1 MRCSYAGRIDP
12 FGALETVFLPVLIPH
27 FARCC
32 VSGVSLLFR
41 MASPLAPSCPSV
53 VAALTCAAG
62 VGADARAEPVQQKN
76 YNLPGGDA
84 ATTLK
89 RFAAESGEQIVYLV
103 ANVRGHRTKAVVGRF
118 SAREALE
125 RMLDGA
131 SLAACQDP
139 ATGAIVVGRK
149 RSPQLPSESRGR
161 EIPEHRTEQPP
172 VKKTNLITRTAAWL
186 AALSSLAN
194 AQQVSSPEAQNDVIE
209 LSPFVV
215 QEEEGGWVATETIGG
230 TRLRTN
236 FKDVPNQL
244 ETLTR
249 EFMQDLGVTNFD
261 DALIYTANSE
271 SRSEFAGGANDAQFP
286 GSPGR
291 MRSLGEGTLSRNFFP
306 TRSPT
311 DNYNIDRATIAS
323 GPNAILFG
331 LGSPAGIL
339 DATPARALMRN
350 RYGFSLQFDSE
361 DSRRATFDANFVVLP
376 QKLSFRLIGL
386 TKDGYTEKQPNYDHD
401 DRIYGAVT
409 FKPFKRTT
417 LSVQAERVDRAWN
430 RASRV
435 APFDFITPWLR
446 ADQIAG
452 SGYTT
457 AKPIYNNSS
466 FTGIGSNRIF
476 TQSGENPIMI
486 QGQDPS
492 LMRSWRNSVTVRSPG
507 TLPGVDPTFD
517 AGANYGLVDPSLF
530 PFDVNVIGNSRVN
543 GLDARNATVILEQT
557 IADNLFLELAYNYDK
572 SDNEILT
579 SGGNP
584 SGTNIRVMADANQYI
599 PGTTTPNPHAGEYY
613 YQGTSANRLQ
623 YFDRED
629 WRATLSYEF
638 DAGRNLE
645 KRHTWMK
652 WLGRHRLLGLYSFS
666 EDQRL
671 DQNAFQRRI
680 LDDPVIPGA
689 TLRPR
694 TFQNWA
700 NHASRI
706 PQFRHYLGNPY
717 EPTEAFGPF
726 WGQWMLKDANGNPY
740 ELYYIAPFLAAD
752 GKRLGAQQPAS
763 GIRNRVDS
771 RILVW
776 QGYFLPDRQQRERLV
791 LTYGYRKDGARTATL
806 NSASI
811 AQDFSGLYPVMWD
824 VDYNPFGDRQTGI
837 TRNLGVVARPLSWL
851 SLSYNKS
858 TTFNLSIG
866 RFGPFGETL
875 PGAEGEGRDYGVRI
889 DLWQDKL
896 SLKVNSYETTLG
908 PASAIQLINNF
919 TNQFRGVEN
928 RVMELDPTL
937 PQINVK
943 DGNLRGFP
951 VLATLNYNISSYN
964 SAKGYEAELN
974 FSPTRNWNIRVNGS
988 KGESTETDIGA
999 TWKDWI
1005 AQRLPVWQ
1013 SVVAKNGEVDS
1024 TGKPV
1029 KWTTAPY
1036 DDANP
1041 TGQTLAQ
1048 YYQSQVVGNAIAYM
1062 EAVDGRS
1069 NPNVRNLRVN
1079 AIVNYRFTEG
1089 RMKGFNIGAAYRHR
1103 GAPVIGYGIKVS
1115 ETGTT
1120 VLDLDTKYK
1129 GNAEHFVDLLAGYR
1143 GKMKAFGGF
1152 DYRVQLNIR
1161 NLLNE
1166 TDLVPNQALT
1176 TGVVSQVLTVDRRLI
1191 TATFGVDF

>member
-1 MRCSYAGRIDP
+1 
-12 FGALETVFLPVLIPH
+12 
-27 FARCC
+27 
-32 VSGVSLLFR
+32 
-41 MASPLAPSCPSV
+41 MASPVANVCPLAA
-53 VAALTCAAG
+53 AALACVT
-62 VGADARAEPVQQKN
+62 GAIADTRAQGEPKKS
-76 YNLPGGDA
+76 YDLPGGDA

-103 ANVRGHRTKAVVGRF
+103 ENVSGRQTRAVTGRL

-125 RMLDGA
+125 RMLVGSGLVA
-131 SLAACQDP
+131 SYDP

-149 RSPQLPSESRGR
+149 RSPQPNAETPGDEAPANRNHKS
-161 EIPEHRTEQPP
+161 P
-172 VKKTNLITRTAAWL
+172 VKKANILTRTAAWL
-186 AALSSLAN
+186 AALSSIAD
-194 AQQVSSPEAQNDVIE
+194 AQQAAAPSTTSDIIE

-215 QEEEGGWVATETIGG
+215 NEEKGGWVATETLGG

-244 ETLTR
+244 ETLTK

-271 SRSEFAGGANDAQFP
+271 SRSEFASGANDAQFP
-286 GSPGR
+286 AAPGR
-291 MRSLGEGTLSRNFFP
+291 IRSLGEGTLSRNFFP

-350 RYGFSLQFDSE
+350 RYGITLQFDSE
-361 DSRRATFDANFVVLP
+361 ESKRATFDANFVVLP

-386 TKDGYTEKQPNYDHD
+386 TKDSYTEKKPNFDHD
-401 DRIYGAVT
+401 DRIFGAVT

-417 LSVQAERVDRAWN
+417 LSVQAERIDRSWN
-430 RASRV
+430 RASRIT
-435 APFDFITPWLR
+435 PFDFVTPWLY
-446 ADQIAG
+446 ADRIAG

-457 AKPIYNNSS
+457 AKPIYNNTS
-466 FTGIGSNRIF
+466 FTGIGTNRIF
-476 TQSGENPIMI
+476 TQASENPIMI
-486 QGQDPS
+486 QGQDSS

-517 AGANYGLVDPSLF
+517 AGASYTLVDPSIF
-530 PFDVNVIGNSRVN
+530 PFDVNVIGNSREN
-543 GLDARNATVILEQT
+543 GLDGRNATVILEQT

-572 SDNEILT
+572 SENENLT
-579 SGGNP
+579 SGSNP
-584 SGTNIRVMADANQYI
+584 SQTGIRVMVDANQYI

-613 YQGTSANRLQ
+613 FQGSSANRLQ
-623 YFDRED
+623 YFDQED

-638 DAGRNLE
+638 DAGRKLAR
-645 KRHTWMK
+645 RHAWMK

-666 EDQRL
+666 KDQRL

-680 LDDPVIPGA
+680 LDDPVIPGV
-689 TLRPR
+689 TLRAK

-706 PQFRHYLGNPY
+706 PQFRHYLGDPY
-717 EPTEAFGPF
+717 EPTELFGPL
-726 WGQWMLKDANGNPY
+726 WGQWMVKDANGNPY
-740 ELYYIAPFLAAD
+740 ELYYIAPFLTAE

-763 GIRNRVDS
+763 GIRSKLDS

-776 QGYFLPDRQQRERLV
+776 QGYFLPDRQKRERLV

-806 NSASI
+806 NSRSI

-824 VDYNPFGDRQTGI
+824 VDYDPYGSRETGI
-837 TRNLGVVARPLSWL
+837 TRNFGVVARPLSWL

-875 PGAEGEGRDYGVRI
+875 PGAEGEGHDYGVRI

-896 SLKVNSYETTLG
+896 SLKINKYETTLG
-908 PASAIQLINNF
+908 PARAIQTINNF
-919 TNQFRGVEN
+919 TNQFRNVEN
-928 RVMELDPTL
+928 RVLELDPTL

-951 VLATLNYNISSYN
+951 VLANLNYNISSY
-964 SAKGYEAELN
+964 SAAKGYEVELN
-974 FSPTRNWNIRVNGS
+974 FSPTRNWNIRINGS
-988 KGESTETDIGA
+988 KGESTETDIGG

-1029 KWTTAPY
+1029 TWATAPY

-1041 TGQTLAQ
+1041 TGQSLAQ
-1048 YYQSQVVGNAIAYM
+1048 YYQSQVVGNALAYM
-1062 EAVDGRS
+1062 QAVDGRS
-1069 NPNVRNLRVN
+1069 NPNVRGLRAN
-1079 AIVNYRFTEG
+1079 AIVNYRFTDG
-1089 RMKGFNIGAAYRHR
+1089 RLKGFNIGAAYRHR
-1103 GAPVIGYGIKVS
+1103 GAPVIGYGIKLS
-1115 ETGTT
+1115 ETGTP

-1129 GNAEHFVDLLAGYR
+1129 GTAEHFVDLMAGYR

-1152 DYRVQLNIR
+1152 DYRVQLNVR

-1176 TGVVSQVLTVDRRLI
+1176 TGVVSQVLTVDRRLVSV
-1191 TATFGVDF
+1191 TFGVDF